1 VRLERAKRSRFVRV
15 PAGARECRARMIP
28 SADSGASQAQ
38 TGGTNENRMVRKQNG
53 LFERRK
59 WVCRVTEL
67 SLGNGRRR
75 GSSVNVVTAMVGSN
89 SRPGT

>member
-1 VRLERAKRSRFVRV
+1 MHSKDDA
-15 PAGARECRARMIP
+15 
-28 SADSGASQAQ
+28 ADFGTSQAQ

-53 LFERRK
+53 LFGRRK

-75 GSSVNVVTAMVGSN
+75 GSSVNVVTAMVGLK
-89 SRPGT
+89 SRPKRSNNTSLVWSMQMKFNSV